1 MLKLKLKV
9 IPSSAR
15 DELVTWLGDSLKVK
29 VRAAPEKGKANKA
42 VESLLC
48 KQLALPRRAV
58 TITAGLTSSKKT
70 AQIEGLDSNQLEQRL
85 AAAGIKSPG
94 LQ

>member
-15 DELVTWLGDSLKVK
+15 DELVGWLGGALKVK

-42 VESLLC
+42 VEALVC
-48 KQLALPRRAV
+48 KQLALPRKAV
-58 TITAGLTSSKKT
+58 TITAGFTSGSKT
-70 AQIEGLDSNQLEQRL
+70 AQIEGLDSVQLQQRL
-85 AAAGIKSPG
+85 ATLGIKSPG